1 MMSIVGVT
9 EPSPFLIL
17 NGDSERPL
25 LVLCDH
31 ASRRVP
37 LSLGRLEIAE
47 EADLSRH
54 IAWDI
59 GAQAVTERLAAR
71 SGACAIL
78 CGYSRLVIDCN
89 RPLWSP
95 TLVPAMSDGTAVPAN
110 SGLSWQDIAR
120 RVEGIYLPY
129 HLAIAETL
137 GRFAARGIQPLVL
150 FIHSFTPRM
159 NGFDRP
165 WSIGIPHTADRSISD
180 PFVAIMRAIGG
191 FEAADDQPYSFD
203 DDYSD
208 DYTIV
213 AHALSRGLKH
223 LFIEIRQDEI
233 ADPAGAELWGDRI
246 FDALEELSAG
256 ERPGSKSARIRNP
269 MGARQ

>member
-1 MMSIVGVT
+1 MTSLLGASDPAPVLT
-9 EPSPFLIL
+9 L

-31 ASRRVP
+31 ASRTVP
-37 LSLGRLEIAE
+37 QSLGTLGILNHT
-47 EADLSRH
+47 DLSRH

-59 GAQAVTERLAAR
+59 GARAVTERIAAR
-71 SGACAIL
+71 AGARAVL

-95 TLVPAMSDGTAVPAN
+95 TLVPEVSDGTIIPAN
-110 SGLSWQDIAR
+110 RGLSWQEIAS

-129 HLAIAETL
+129 HLAIAEAL
-137 GRFAARGIQPLVL
+137 GRFAAKGVKPLVL

-159 NGFDRP
+159 NGRDRP
-165 WSIGIPHTADRSISD
+165 WSIGTPHTSDRSISD
-180 PFVAIMRAIGG
+180 PFIAMMRGIGG
-191 FEAADDQPYSFD
+191 FEAGDDQPYSFD
-203 DDYSD
+203 DDYSE

-233 ADPAGAELWGDRI
+233 ADAAGALLWGDRI
-246 FDALEELSAG
+246 FGALEELSA
-256 ERPGSKSARIRNP
+256 I
-269 MGARQ
+269 

>member
-1 MMSIVGVT
+1 MTSIIGAS
-9 EPSPFLIL
+9 EPPPFQIL
-17 NGDSERPL
+17 NGDSEMPL

-31 ASRRVP
+31 ASRTIP
-37 LSLGRLEIAE
+37 ASLGRLGIAD

-59 GAQAVTERLAAR
+59 GAQAVSERIVER
-71 SGACAIL
+71 TGACAVL

-95 TLVPAMSDGTAVPAN
+95 TLVPPTSDGTAVPAN
-110 SGLSWQDIAR
+110 AGLSWQDVAR

-137 GRFAARGIQPLVL
+137 GGFAARGIRPLVL
-150 FIHSFTPRM
+150 FVHSFTPRM

-165 WSIGIPHTADRSISD
+165 WSIGVPHTADRSVSD
-180 PFVAIMRAIGG
+180 PFMAIMRSIGG

-203 DDYSD
+203 GDYSE

-213 AHALSRGLKH
+213 AHALGKGLKH
-223 LFIEIRQDEI
+223 LFIELRQDAI
-233 ADPAGAELWGDRI
+233 ADPAGAQLWGDRI
-246 FDALEELSAG
+246 VDALEEMSAI
-256 ERPGSKSARIRNP
+256 RAGS
-269 MGARQ
+269 G